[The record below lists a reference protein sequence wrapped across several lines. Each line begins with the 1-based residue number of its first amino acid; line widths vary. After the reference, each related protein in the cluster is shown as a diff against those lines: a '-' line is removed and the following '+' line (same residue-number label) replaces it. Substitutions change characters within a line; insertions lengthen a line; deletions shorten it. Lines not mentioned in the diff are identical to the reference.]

1 MFDDAKYMAKEAV
14 DRNNALANLDQQR
27 SEDTVRAWSRN
38 AVVRR
43 GVSVLLAVV
52 TVAIPIVTGLSE
64 PRVFVAFV
72 LVWIAVL
79 ALART
84 AMRANAPAPVGRVD
98 FIVLAGLC
106 ALSAV
111 VAISAQ
117 TDVNL
122 EAGVTAT
129 AGVIVAVGA
138 AALAAPVIARCW
150 RSSPTL

>member
-1 MFDDAKYMAKEAV
+1 MF
-14 DRNNALANLDQQR
+14 
-27 SEDTVRAWSRN
+27 
-38 AVVRR
+38 
-43 GVSVLLAVV
+43 V
-52 TVAIPIVTGLSE
+52 T
-64 PRVFVAFV
+64 FV